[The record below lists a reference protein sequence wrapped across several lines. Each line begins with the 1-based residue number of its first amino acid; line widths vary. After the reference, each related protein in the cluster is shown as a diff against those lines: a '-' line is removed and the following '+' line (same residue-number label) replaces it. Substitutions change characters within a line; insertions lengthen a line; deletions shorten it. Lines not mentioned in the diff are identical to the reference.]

1 MLPSDWLGC
10 DILLHVRVQH
20 GMACNVAKPS
30 VSRCKESPGK
40 TFTIKSRIS
49 QTIYKIYEFDVFL
62 DVPMAALNNTNKN
75 RTNTSTTCPGATIC
89 ETSVS
94 IYATNMEKNTKS
106 MPKGYQVRS
115 HVFVYPLLIQE
126 HRLDWPERDERSC
139 RWAALDEAVELVGDR
154 GLSRLLKNLSRSRG
168 DLLRDICMSR
178 QPAKHG

>member
-1 MLPSDWLGC
+1 
-10 DILLHVRVQH
+10 
-20 GMACNVAKPS
+20 
-30 VSRCKESPGK
+30 
-40 TFTIKSRIS
+40 
-49 QTIYKIYEFDVFL
+49 VFL
-62 DVPMAALNNTNKN
+62 NTKTVQQVAALPFVPLADDIEVLLV
-75 RTNTSTTCPGATIC
+75 TSRHGGRWLLPKGWPNDKEAFAAAAEREALEEAGVVGA
-89 ETSVS
+89 VHPDS
-94 IYATNMEKNTKS
+94 IGDYTYTKS